1 MSRFFATGSDS
12 ESEDSSSSDEITPKV
27 PGTSFT
33 KQSLLLRD
41 DEEDTKRVVRS
52 AKDKRFE
59 ELTNLI
65 KTIRNAMKIRDMS
78 KCLEEFEQLCRAF
91 LKSKTIVDK
100 EGMPPFYIR
109 LLSDLEDYLNQ
120 LWEDKEGK
128 KKMNKNNAKALST
141 LRQKIRKYNRD
152 YETEIASYKE
162 NPMVSADE
170 EDEKDEVESGV
181 SSDSDDEPGDAKSF
195 LKKKPAAEALPPDSS
210 KFLKGA
216 ADEESSSSSHVDD
229 EDWDSDTAESGSG
242 SEDEEGNDAIA
253 KIFLKKSGSEVERHT
268 SEKKKEDR
276 KKRHKRK
283 ERVEEEAEEEA
294 QEEDEGEWEKVKGG
308 VPLVKL
314 PSEPG
319 PTEPASLHSKTTLS
333 WVVSPDIAALLCFSP
348 FVQH

>member
-12 ESEDSSSSDEITPKV
+12 ESEDSSLSDEITPKV

-162 NPMVSADE
+162 NPMLSADE

-294 QEEDEGEWEKVKGG
+294 QEEDEGKWEKVKGG
-308 VPLVKL
+308 VPLVKMFAK
-314 PSEPG
+314 G
-319 PTEPASLHSKTTLS
+319 TEPASLHSKTTLS
-333 WVVSPDIAALLCFSP
+333 WVVSLDIAALLCFSP